1 MYQFLIVDDHCIFR
15 QGVINIITKN
25 LEQAFFGEASN
36 SIEALVKVFDHSWDL
51 VILDLDMP
59 GRSGLDAIHD
69 IHLVKPLLPVLVLS
83 MHDESQMA
91 LRAIKAGARGYL
103 TKGKAAN
110 DLISAINKI
119 LEGKQYI
126 SETVAELLGDE
137 YRNTKNKDLIKNLSD
152 REYYVLLRLTAG
164 QSVTEISKILMLSVK
179 TISTYHT
186 RIMRKLNLKNMVEL
200 IQFMKDKN
208 S

>member
-103 TKGKAAN
+103 TKGKAVN

-179 TISTYHT
+179 TISTYRT